1 MNNNKPAP
9 DIPLEE
15 QRNALLARIHASR
28 EEYRQQMHAVDAG
41 SPAPTMAQM
50 MEQPQQ
56 HPFPRSQ
63 SMRWLLAHPG
73 LVMGGLAVVV
83 LLGPRRVI
91 NGLAR
96 TGPMIS
102 SAAAMA
108 TSMLQDPAKR
118 RVAGHGISVIRNMI
132 QNRGRGA

>member
-1 MNNNKPAP
+1 MNNDKPAP

-41 SPAPTMAQM
+41 KPAPSMAQL

-56 HPFPRSQ
+56 HPFPRSE
-63 SMRWLLAHPG
+63 SMRWLLAHPA

-83 LLGPRRVI
+83 LLGPRRLI

-96 TGPMIS
+96 TGPVISGAASMIT
-102 SAAAMA
+102 MV
-108 TSMLQDPAKR
+108 LHDPAKM
-118 RVAGHGISVIRNMI
+118 RVAGQGISVLRNII
-132 QNRGRGA
+132 QNRHGGA

>member
-1 MNNNKPAP
+1 MNNSNPAP
-9 DIPLEE
+9 DIPLVE
-15 QRNALLARIHASR
+15 QRNALLAKIHASR
-28 EEYRQQMHAVDAG
+28 EDYRQQMHAMDAG
-41 SPAPTMAQM
+41 QPAPSMAQM

-63 SMRWLLAHPG
+63 SMRWLLSHPG

-96 TGPMIS
+96 TGPMIGS
-102 SAAAMA
+102 LA
-108 TSMLQDPAKR
+108 SMTTMVLRDPAKM
-118 RVAGHGISVIRNMI
+118 RVAGQGIAVIRNMI
-132 QNRGRGA
+132 QNRT